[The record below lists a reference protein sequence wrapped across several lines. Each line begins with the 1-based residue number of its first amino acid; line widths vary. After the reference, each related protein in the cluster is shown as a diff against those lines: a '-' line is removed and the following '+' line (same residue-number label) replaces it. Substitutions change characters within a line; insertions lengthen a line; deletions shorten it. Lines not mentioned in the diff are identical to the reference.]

1 MSTTRSAADTP
12 VAARPWSDVVG
23 FVSFVALAAITAVR
37 QPGLVLLLAPILLY
51 EIAVATSFLIRGR
64 AVRTSTGI
72 PQRIAAYGGTF
83 LMPLALPLM
92 AEVAPQWLTT
102 TDVALAM
109 SVGTA
114 LRIVG
119 LGLCV
124 WGVWHL
130 RRSFSVEPAARA
142 LVTSGPYAFFRHP
155 LYVGYAATFVGGLLQ
170 RPTAAYAALTALWF
184 VLTYMRIRYEEGVL
198 EAAFPEYAEYRRRVG
213 LLSPRFQV
221 TQSRPA

>member
-1 MSTTRSAADTP
+1 MSTTRAVADTP

-23 FVSFVALAAITAVR
+23 FISFVALAAFTAVR
-37 QPGLVLLLAPILLY
+37 QPELVLLLAPVLLY
-51 EIAVATSFLIRGR
+51 EIAVATSFLIRRR
-64 AVRTSTGI
+64 AVRTSTGV
-72 PQRIAAYGGTF
+72 PQRVAAYGGTF
-83 LMPLALPLM
+83 LMPLALPLI
-92 AEVAPQWLTT
+92 AEVAPQWLQL

-109 SVGTA
+109 TIGTV
-114 LRIVG
+114 LRIFG
-119 LGLCV
+119 LALCV

-170 RPTAAYAALTALWF
+170 RPTVAYAALTAAWF
-184 VLTYMRIRYEEGVL
+184 ALTYLRIRYEEGVL
-198 EAAFPEYAEYRRRVG
+198 EAAFPEYADYRRRVG
-213 LLSPRFQV
+213 LLSPRFQL

>member
-1 MSTTRSAADTP
+1 MSTTRSAAATP
-12 VAARPWSDVVG
+12 LAARPWSDVVG

>member
-1 MSTTRSAADTP
+1 MSTTRSAAATP
-12 VAARPWSDVVG
+12 LAARPWSDVVG

-198 EAAFPEYAEYRRRVG
+198 EATFPEYAEYRRRVG

>member
-1 MSTTRSAADTP
+1 MSTTRSAAATP
-12 VAARPWSDVVG
+12 LAARPWSDVVG

-37 QPGLVLLLAPILLY
+37 QPGLVLLLAPVLLY